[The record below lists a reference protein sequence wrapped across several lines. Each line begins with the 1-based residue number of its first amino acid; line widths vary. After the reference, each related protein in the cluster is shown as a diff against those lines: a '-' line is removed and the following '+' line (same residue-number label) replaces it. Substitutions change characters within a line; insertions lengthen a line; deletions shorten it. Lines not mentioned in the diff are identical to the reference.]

1 MTADRVSAPGPS
13 TARGRATRER
23 ILRAAEACFA
33 RDGYSG
39 TSVAEIGRAS
49 GASHGSFY
57 VYFSSKHAIF
67 AELIRNLAADIRLVT
82 RVAMKNAPS
91 RLDAE
96 IAGTKAFFLW
106 LREHRDLHRILHLID
121 EVDKSLAVEFYS
133 SIAEGYADGLRA
145 AMTDGEV
152 QSVDAELLAYALM
165 GMNQF
170 VSMRWYLWRGDE
182 MTDELFDDFTRI
194 IAGALRGA
202 ASSSAPQ
209 S

>member
-1 MTADRVSAPGPS
+1 
-13 TARGRATRER
+13 
-23 ILRAAEACFA
+23 
-33 RDGYSG
+33 
-39 TSVAEIGRAS
+39 VAEIARAS

-57 VYFSSKHAIF
+57 VYFTSKHAIF
-67 AELIRNLAADIRLVT
+67 AELIRNLATDIRMVT

-106 LREHRDLHRILHLID
+106 LRDHRDLHRILHLID
-121 EVDKSLAVEFYS
+121 EVDKSLSIEFYS
-133 SIAEGYADGLRA
+133 SIADGYADGLRW
-145 AMTDGEV
+145 AMADGEV
-152 QSVDAELLAYALM
+152 QDVDAELLAYALM

-182 MTDELFDDFTRI
+182 MTDELFEDFTRI

-202 ASSSAPQ
+202 VA
-209 S
+209 